1 MYTVLLSFNIHAHP
15 WKHHSSEDQWIY
27 LSAKVSMYP
36 FIIPLPAISFLL
48 PQANSWQAFCHFELV
63 YFSWNYV
70 QIEWYSMYYGF
81 LFAFHAVWLY
91 LESSIL

>member
-1 MYTVLLSFNIHAHP
+1 MHTHESITAVKI
-15 WKHHSSEDQWIY
+15 EWIY

-36 FIIPLPAISFLL
+36 FIIPLTAISFLQ
-48 PQANSWQAFCHFELV
+48 PQANSWQALSPELV